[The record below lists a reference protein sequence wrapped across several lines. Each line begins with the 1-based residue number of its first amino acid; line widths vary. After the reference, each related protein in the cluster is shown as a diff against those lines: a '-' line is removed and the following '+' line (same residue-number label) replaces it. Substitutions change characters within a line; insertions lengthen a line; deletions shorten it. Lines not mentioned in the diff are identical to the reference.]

1 MSQNASPTAVA
12 DTPGLPKPLCV
23 LIVEHTQAD
32 AELFV
37 QELRKAGFDV
47 HADVVATAEEFS
59 ERLRSTSY
67 DAILTDYRLPNW
79 TGMDALALLQQ
90 LGKDI
95 PILLVTGTL
104 GEEAAVDCI
113 KKGMTDYV
121 LKDRLARLPL
131 AVGSALK
138 EATLRRERARAEQA
152 LRESEAR
159 YRVVAETA
167 TDAIITINSESRILF
182 VNSSTEKI
190 FGYGRAEMLGQEL
203 TMLMPDYLRE
213 IHRAGLGRY
222 LDTGQKH
229 ARRESVELTGLH
241 KSGAEIP
248 VEVSFGELVTDGEH
262 TFTGIVRDISER
274 KRAQEALQQANKELI
289 ARLSEFQQQTHEVT
303 LVNQMGDLLQTCITP
318 EEAHTVIG
326 RFIPKLFPAEAGA
339 LCVLNTSRNLL
350 EPVAVW
356 GGSRLEEHI
365 FPVGECWALRRGQVH
380 LVDGPDSGPACGHLS
395 QPPAASS
402 LCVPMMAQGE
412 TLGVLLLQSGAD
424 GPGGPSPLPW
434 RLTKSQQRL
443 AVNVAEH
450 VALALAN
457 LRLRQALQKQS
468 IRDPLTGLFNRRYLE
483 ESLERELC
491 RAIRRQRPLGMILLD
506 LDHFKGFN
514 DTFGHEAG
522 DTLLR
527 EMGHFL
533 QGRTRREDIACR
545 YGGEEFI
552 LILPEAWLDVT
563 QVRAEQ
569 LREEIKH
576 LNVQYRGQVMG
587 AITLSLGVA
596 VFPQHGSTASSL
608 LRVADSALYR
618 AKAAGRDRVV
628 VGEAIEE
635 KSEVLLP
642 DTLRIPPRGQPK

>member
-12 DTPGLPKPLCV
+12 DTPGPTKPLFV
-23 LIVEHTQAD
+23 LIVEHVQPD
-32 AELFV
+32 AELCV
-37 QELRKAGFDV
+37 QELSKAGFEV
-47 HADVVATAEEFS
+47 RADVVATPEEFS
-59 ERLRSTSY
+59 ERLRSTGY
-67 DAILTDYRLPNW
+67 DVILADYRLPNW
-79 TGMDALALLQQ
+79 TGMGALALLQQ

-121 LKDRLARLPL
+121 LKDRLVRLPL
-131 AVGSALK
+131 AVRGAL
-138 EATLRRERARAEQA
+138 EEGTLRRQRARAEQA

-182 VNSSTEKI
+182 VNSATERI

-213 IHRAGLGRY
+213 MHRAGLGHH
-222 LDTGQKH
+222 LGTDQKH
-229 ARRESVELTGLH
+229 AKWEAIELTGLH
-241 KSGAEIP
+241 KGGAEIP

-274 KRAQEALQQANKELI
+274 KRAQGALQQANKELV
-289 ARLSEFQQQTHEVT
+289 ARLTELQQQTHDVT
-303 LVNQMGDLLQTCITP
+303 LVNQMGDLLQTCITL

-326 RFIPKLFPAEAGA
+326 QFIPKLFPAELGA
-339 LCVLNTSRNLL
+339 LCVLDTSRNLL

-356 GGSRLEEHI
+356 GGCRLEEHL

-380 LVDGPDSGPACGHLS
+380 LVEGPSSGPACGHLS
-395 QPPAASS
+395 LPLTASS

-412 TLGVLLLQSGAD
+412 TLGVLLLQSG
-424 GPGGPSPLPW
+424 PGGPSCPPR
-434 RLTKSQQRL
+434 RLTESQQRL

-450 VALALAN
+450 IALALAN
-457 LRLRQALQKQS
+457 LRLRQALRNQS

-491 RAIRRQRPLGMILLD
+491 RAIRKQRPLGMILLD

-545 YGGEEFI
+545 YGGEEFM

-563 QVRAEQ
+563 QERAEQ
-569 LREEIKH
+569 LREEIKR
-576 LNVQYRGQVMG
+576 LNVHYRGQVLG

-596 VFPQHGSTASSL
+596 VYPQHGPTASSL

-618 AKAAGRDRVV
+618 AKAAGRDRVF
-628 VGEAIEE
+628 VGEAMEE
-635 KSEVLLP
+635 KTGALLP